1 MKKLYFLLTTS
12 VFSLTLPAQSLSDL
26 SFGTD
31 STFEIITWN
40 IEWFPKNGSTTVDSV
55 RRIIEALDADIIACQ
70 EIGDTIIWKQMVNSM
85 PDYET
90 VFATNWYAGL
100 AYLYKPSVVQV
111 IDYYEIYFTSP
122 YWHNFPRAPK
132 VLEVRVQ
139 GEDFVII
146 NNHLKCCGDGILNYG
161 ITNDEE
167 NRRYEA
173 MNLLKTYIDTNFP
186 TQNVIVVGDL
196 NDELTDDESHNVFQ
210 TVLGDIFNYKFADMM
225 LAEASPLVWSY
236 PSWPSHLDH
245 ILITNELF
253 DEFEDSSAVVETIRI
268 EDYLQGGF
276 LYYDTNISD
285 HRPVA
290 FKFDV
295 SSNTTTTI
303 EKENKVA
310 IHIYPNP
317 ATAFVTIELE
327 EGIGNAV
334 VEIYNSN
341 AQLVSKNEIYQSLL
355 LDVSAFAIG
364 NYTVVIRTNANK
376 WAKPLIIR

>member
-1 MKKLYFLLTTS
+1 MKKLYFLLTLS
-12 VFSLTLPAQSLSDL
+12 VLSLTLPAQTLSDL

-31 STFEIITWN
+31 STLEIITWN

-111 IDYYEIYFTSP
+111 IDYYEIYYTSP
-122 YWHNFPRAPK
+122 YWNNFPRAPK
-132 VLEVRVQ
+132 VLEVKVQ
-139 GEDFVII
+139 GQDFVII
-146 NNHLKCCGDGILNYG
+146 NNHLKCCGDGILGYG
-161 ITNDEE
+161 VSNDEE

-210 TVLGDIFNYKFADMM
+210 TVLGDIFNYKFVDMI

-253 DEFEDSSAVVETIRI
+253 DEFEHSAAAVETIRI

-295 SSNTTTTI
+295 SSNTTSTDI
-303 EKENKVA
+303 KEDRPTV
-310 IHIYPNP
+310 HIFPNP
-317 ATAFVTIELE
+317 ATELVTIELDKMVD
-327 EGIGNAV
+327 NAV
-334 VEIYNSN
+334 VEVYNSN
-341 AQLVSKNEIYQSLL
+341 GQLMNSQRIYKNIMI
-355 LDVSAFAIG
+355 DVTAFPTG
-364 NYTVVIRTNANK
+364 NYIVVICIESKRWSKSLT
-376 WAKPLIIR
+376 IH